1 MQDGATPSA
10 SRARFHAIHEEL
22 RERICLLRYPP
33 GTQLSESE
41 LAAEFGV
48 SRTPLRRVLARL
60 EFEGLVESR
69 QGVGTLVT
77 TVEPAELRQTFA
89 FRMRLAELL
98 GALDPVPATA
108 GDVARLRALDARC
121 RALAAAWDP
130 AEFARLNMAFQRELS
145 RRTGNAPLR
154 ETAERLYYRTA
165 RIWLQLVPEMDWS
178 EEVESFAREI
188 AEVRTALDLGD
199 LRAVGLIRRN
209 HISQSLLRMARH
221 LAEVDTAAG

>member
-1 MQDGATPSA
+1 MPESETPSA
-10 SRARFHAIHEEL
+10 PRQRFLAIHRAL
-22 RERICLLRYPP
+22 RERICLLAYPP
-33 GTQLSESE
+33 GTQLSEAE

-77 TVEPAELRQTFA
+77 TVEPAELRQIFA

-98 GALDPVPATA
+98 GALEPRPAGA
-108 GDVARLRALDARC
+108 EDIARLGDLLARC
-121 RALAAAWDP
+121 RGLAEAWDP
-130 AEFARLNMAFQRELS
+130 EEFARLNMAFQHELS
-145 RRTGNAPLR
+145 KRTGNAPLA

-165 RIWLQLVPEMDWS
+165 RIWLQLVPHMDWA

-188 AEVRTALDLGD
+188 AEVKAALELGD

-209 HISQSLLRMARH
+209 HISQSLLRLARH
-221 LAEVDTAAG
+221 QAEVGTAAG